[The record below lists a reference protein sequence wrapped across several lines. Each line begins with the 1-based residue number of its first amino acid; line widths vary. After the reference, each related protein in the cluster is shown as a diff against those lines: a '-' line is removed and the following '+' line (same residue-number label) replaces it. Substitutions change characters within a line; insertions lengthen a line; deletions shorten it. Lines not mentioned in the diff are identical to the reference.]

1 MIRSKPC
8 SSLRIILRIRRRRR
22 VQWALPAAEVY
33 TRIHQRNC
41 DPEDRN
47 AADPHCAARDCSLIA
62 CVRHRRGRQ
71 RRLDALSSKDA
82 AAGLRAALSQGI
94 DVAVAQLGAP
104 GGFLHDPKV
113 AIPLPHPLD
122 KAEKPL
128 RMLGMGSPGGPAE
141 GHHEPRRRG
150 GGGAGEAGV
159 QTGAAAHDAS
169 QTPRTS
175 SPAATAPARHTSA
188 RRRAR
193 SLTAKF
199 KPIVAAETAKL
210 GLAAKYDEYAGQA
223 SQLGLLPAQDANL
236 NDYVTAKALDGLFSR
251 IAEEEHEIRKDPMG
265 QASSI
270 IKKVFGP
277 L

>member
-1 MIRSKPC
+1 ML
-8 SSLRIILRIRRRRR
+8 SLFLRPTLRT
-22 VQWALPAAEVY
+22 ALVLLALSCATAVA
-33 TRIHQRNC
+33 
-41 DPEDRN
+41 DN
-47 AADPHCAARDCSLIA
+47 AALA
-62 CVRHRRGRQ
+62 
-71 RRLDALSSKDA
+71 ALSSKDA
-82 AAGLRAALSQGI
+82 AAGLHAALSQGI
-94 DVAVAQLGAP
+94 DIAVAQLGAP

-128 RMLGMGSPGGPAE
+128 RMLGMGAQADQLKDTMNHAAEAAVAQAKPVFKQALQHMTIADAKDILAGGD
-141 GHHEPRRRG
+141 
-150 GGGAGEAGV
+150 GAG
-159 QTGAAAHDAS
+159 
-169 QTPRTS
+169 
-175 SPAATAPARHTSA
+175 TAYFRKATSA
-188 RRRAR
+188 D
-193 SLTAKF
+193 LTAKF
-199 KPIVAAETAKL
+199 KPIVAAETKKL

>member
-1 MIRSKPC
+1 MKRT
-8 SSLRIILRIRRRRR
+8 SLRPALRTL
-22 VQWALPAAEVY
+22 VVSLALGSATAVA
-33 TRIHQRNC
+33 
-41 DPEDRN
+41 DN
-47 AADPHCAARDCSLIA
+47 AA
-62 CVRHRRGRQ
+62 
-71 RRLDALSSKDA
+71 LDALSPKDA
-82 AAGLRAALSQGI
+82 AAGLHAALSQGI

-128 RMLGMGSPGGPAE
+128 RLLGMGSQADQLKDTMNHAAEAAVAQAKPVFKQALQHMSIADAKDILTGGD
-141 GHHEPRRRG
+141 
-150 GGGAGEAGV
+150 GAG
-159 QTGAAAHDAS
+159 
-169 QTPRTS
+169 
-175 SPAATAPARHTSA
+175 TAYFRKATSA
-188 RRRAR
+188 E
-193 SLTAKF
+193 LTAKF
-199 KPIVAAETAKL
+199 KPIVATETAKL
-210 GLAAKYDEYAGQA
+210 GLAAKYNEYAGQA